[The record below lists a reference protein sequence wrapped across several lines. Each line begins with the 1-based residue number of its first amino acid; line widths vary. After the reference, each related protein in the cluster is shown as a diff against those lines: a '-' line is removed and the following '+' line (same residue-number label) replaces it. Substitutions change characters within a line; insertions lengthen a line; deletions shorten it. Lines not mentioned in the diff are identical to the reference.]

1 MSNRL
6 ALNVVES
13 AEIANV
19 GPAKIRSEIK
29 SGRLVARRA
38 GKLILITPEDL
49 RAWLDNLPSAA
60 EAKAA

>member
-6 ALNVVES
+6 ALNVNEAAGV
-13 AEIANV
+13 ANV
-19 GPAKIRSEIK
+19 GPAKIRQEIK

-49 RAWLDNLPSAA
+49 RLWLDNLPMAA
-60 EAKAA
+60 AA